1 MSSPSLDTIKKKMAQ
16 MKNDKDM
23 AIQRAEENEQRAIEL
38 EDAIRVAENEHN
50 GLLKNITSLDLTVD
64 TAAEQLT
71 ETTVKLEEANKNTA
85 NSELEISALQRR
97 IYLITEDLAK
107 TQERLKVMCEQFTDK
122 SKLADESEKARGKF
136 ESLGFENDEKMS
148 VLEKQ
153 VSEAL
158 AVAADADKR
167 FDETNRRLA
176 IMEVDLERAEDRA
189 EIAETKTL
197 ELEEELKVVGN
208 NMKILEASE
217 QEAIQREESYAEQI
231 KECTTR
237 LKEAE
242 QRAETGERTMA
253 KLQAEVDRLEEELQE
268 GKDKYKDMSDEL
280 EQTLNDLQATA

>member
-1 MSSPSLDTIKKKMAQ
+1 MAQ

-38 EDAIRVAENEHN
+38 EEAIRVAENEHN

-71 ETTVKLEEANKNTA
+71 ETTAKLEEANKNTA

-97 IYLITEDLAK
+97 VYLITEDLAK
-107 TQERLKVMCEQFTDK
+107 TQERLKVMCEQLTDK
-122 SKLADESEKARGKF
+122 TKLADESEKARGKF

-153 VSEAL
+153 VGEAL